1 VDFFKKDTTM
11 MAIKNKVSWL
21 AKGLMLGALAI
32 PCVAAHAADKQTAD
46 NYPNRTVRI
55 VVPYAPGGAVDS
67 LGRQLGQK
75 LGEKFGQS
83 FVVENQPGA
92 AGVVGVSAIL
102 RAPADGYTVLL
113 ADSQFMIA
121 PQMLKDRPYDPVT
134 SLAPIN
140 LVGVVPLF
148 FVVKS
153 DKPWTN
159 LQQLM
164 EHAKANPSVPLTY
177 GTAGVGS
184 VHHLSMEAFKAASK
198 LDLLHVPYKG
208 SGESVHGLLAGDV
221 DVLVASPTAVQA
233 HLQAGT
239 VRQLAATS
247 GQRSP
252 FAPDVPSIA
261 EFFDGYDYSTGIGLL
276 APAGTPEPIR
286 EKLSAALNEVVKLPD
301 VAERLAKVNQIIVN
315 GAGPTE
321 YAEIIKVDTKRFEQA
336 AELAGIKNN

>member
-1 VDFFKKDTTM
+1 
-11 MAIKNKVSWL
+11 MAERKNKTGWL
-21 AKGLMLGALAI
+21 AKVLMLAALAI
-32 PCVAAHAADKQTAD
+32 PCAGALATDD
-46 NYPNRTVRI
+46 YPNHAVRI

-67 LGRQLGQK
+67 LGRLLGQK

-92 AGVVGVSAIL
+92 AGVVGVSATL
-102 RAPADGYTVLL
+102 RAPADGYTLLL

-121 PQMLKDRPYDPVT
+121 PQLLKSAPYDPVT

-153 DKPWTN
+153 DRPWKS
-159 LQQLM
+159 LQELM
-164 EHAKANPSVPLTY
+164 DYAKAHPDAPLTY

-184 VHHLSMEAFKAASK
+184 VHHLSMEAFKEASK
-198 LDLLHVPYKG
+198 LDFLHVPYKG

-221 DVLVASPTAVQA
+221 DILVASPTAVQA

-239 VRQLAATS
+239 VRQLVATS

-261 EFFDGYDYSTGIGLL
+261 EFFEGYDYSTGIGLL
-276 APAGTPEPIR
+276 APAGTPMPIR
-286 EKLSAALNEVVKLPD
+286 EKLSAALNEIVKLPD
-301 VAERLAKVNQIIVN
+301 VSERLAKVNQIIVN
-315 GAGPTE
+315 GAGPE
-321 YAEIIKVDTKRFEQA
+321 AYAEIIKVDSRRFEDA
-336 AELAGIKNN
+336 ATLAGVKNSN